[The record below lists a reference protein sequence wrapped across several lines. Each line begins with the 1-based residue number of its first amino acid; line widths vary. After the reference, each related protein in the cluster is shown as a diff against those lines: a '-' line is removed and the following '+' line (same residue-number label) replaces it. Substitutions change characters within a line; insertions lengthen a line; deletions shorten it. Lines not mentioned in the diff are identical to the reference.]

1 MKSITILL
9 LSLAPAMA
17 DDCALLP
24 GHPLITVDHADP
36 LAHLPICSV
45 NGSQTTITLQAP
57 AYFDWESFQ
66 VGAGSQFVIVSSGGT
81 GFASFHNV
89 TTATPAVIN
98 GAITAD
104 GPFTLQQATGGQ
116 ILIGQTGTITA
127 PAVTLTTQRAADA
140 IGYLRTGTGR
150 FDAVVGTQPLLQ
162 VEGNLRATGGALKVI
177 GSRLVQIGP
186 HGKLEAPGQKVSVF
200 AGPNATVQASGIA
213 AAELVDGE
221 NNIVQHLGIA
231 RGFRVEMHAV
241 PDYDAN
247 LCPLG
252 FCGGQ
257 PGLYLGGEI
266 TASQVRL
273 DTSHPFDATV
283 QNDTVG
289 SLTAVSPNSGGNF
302 QIQTASFQQQNLGDP
317 IDDNPPVIPAPVR
330 LPGLDNAVPATSQ
343 PLAVTYSHLNTTRS
357 AAKPATAGAGTALA
371 VRGASSATARKKTAK
386 AVTRGSFFGV
396 KVKTN

>member
-1 MKSITILL
+1 MPTAASPLHWSAPPLSDSSAPVRNLKAMKSITILL
-9 LSLAPAMA
+9 LSLAPAVA

-57 AYFDWESFQ
+57 AHFDWESFQ

-140 IGYLRTGTGR
+140 IGYLRNGTGR
-150 FDAVVGTQPLLQ
+150 FDAVAGTQPLLQ

-241 PDYDAN
+241 PDSVF
-247 LCPLG
+247 G
-252 FCGGQ
+252 V
-257 PGLYLGGEI
+257 
-266 TASQVRL
+266 S
-273 DTSHPFDATV
+273 
-283 QNDTVG
+283 
-289 SLTAVSPNSGGNF
+289 AVAGRAFISEVKS
-302 QIQTASFQQQNLGDP
+302 
-317 IDDNPPVIPAPVR
+317 PPVRSGWTPHIPSMPLCKTIPWAASPLSAPT
-330 LPGLDNAVPATSQ
+330 AE
-343 PLAVTYSHLNTTRS
+343 VTFRFRQQVSSSRI
-357 AAKPATAGAGTALA
+357 
-371 VRGASSATARKKTAK
+371 SATPLMTIRQ
-386 AVTRGSFFGV
+386 
-396 KVKTN
+396 